1 MAYQSGIFY
10 IDLVS
15 GSDTAR
21 TALTGCI
28 ASNPSGTIT
37 RINKTA
43 HGLVTGAVVDL
54 TLFSTWLNSAWK
66 ITKVDNDNFDLDG
79 AVWQTTADVNGT
91 VTPRGGSSWSDAW
104 LTMTNGATAA
114 RVQSGDE
121 VRVSKTDDP
130 VSIGNATWTDTSKT
144 VTLATAQTLTID
156 NCETAWTAINASTVS
171 TTTSRKQG
179 SNAVTVLK
187 STSPVTNTLY
197 AYKALGATVD
207 FSAYDSITLWV
218 RAVNTGSP
226 ILTNNWKLAL
236 CSDAAGATIQFEYPI
251 PASGSS
257 GALIFYPVNITG
269 VSVGGNK
276 SAIQSIALYSGSVAP
291 TTTCSIM
298 LDNISA
304 SNAAGL
310 NLTSVISK
318 SSAGGY
324 STHGWWPIQSIDGTS
339 VLLDLSASSSATTI
353 VGYSGVT
360 ETVATYFRRT
370 FAQGPAATSSTIL
383 NTLRAGVTYEGGY
396 NTSTNSQ
403 DGMTALDGRNPL
415 GHLMLMSSGTTI
427 ERFCLVRGVQGVGFV
442 SGQRYTINSCN
453 LSGNDTPMAS
463 LNAGSSSDP
472 FGIQATNC
480 TVNSYISTMLDSR
493 AGGHVFD
500 AVYIRSSS
508 VGALT
513 LSALSQ
519 LKNCIIANATNQ
531 SLLGTPETRRYLA
544 TDCTFDTTVSASASS
559 TYFKNCLFTAAT
571 EFSLANTANGKNG
584 RVFSEKHD
592 QTNYDYIFIEGG
604 TANTEDTDR
613 SGATGKMWRLVLT
626 SSNRNATYPL
636 DLPVAQFPYAS
647 SGLVT
652 VTAWMK
658 KSHATNCNGRLRI
671 KGGQI
676 TGYSSDLTATLA
688 DNTNWQELTITFT
701 PTDTGVF
708 EVEALAEYVAAN
720 ANVYIDNITVSQA

>member
-1 MAYQSGIFY
+1 MAYTSGVFY

-43 HGLVTGAVVDL
+43 HGLVTGAVVNL
-54 TLFSTWLNSAWK
+54 TLFSAWLNGAWK
-66 ITKVDNDNFDLDG
+66 ITKVDDDNFDLDT
-79 AVWQTTADVNGT
+79 AVWQTTADANGT

-130 VSIGNATWTDTSKT
+130 VSIGNATWTDLSKT

-156 NCETAWTAINASTVS
+156 NCDTAWTVANTSTIATS
-171 TTTSRKQG
+171 TTRKQG
-179 SNAVTVLK
+179 TNSVRVVK
-187 STSPVTNTLY
+187 STAPATNTLY
-197 AYKALGATVD
+197 AYKALGSAVD

-218 RAVNTGSP
+218 NAYSSSA
-226 ILTNNWKLAL
+226 ILANNWKLAL
-236 CSDAAGATIQFEYPI
+236 CSDAAGATIEFEYPI
-251 PASGSS
+251 PASATTS
-257 GALIFYPVNITG
+257 AIWYPVTITG
-269 VSVGGNK
+269 VSVGGTK

-291 TTTCSIM
+291 TTTCGIS

-304 SNAAGL
+304 SNATGL
-310 NLTSVISK
+310 NLTTVISK
-318 SSAGGY
+318 ISSAGY
-324 STHGWWPIQSIDGTS
+324 DSESWWPIQSIDGTTI
-339 VLLDLSASSSATTI
+339 LLDLSANTTATSTK
-353 VGYSGVT
+353 GYTGT
-360 ETVATYFRRT
+360 TQTVETYFRRT
-370 FAQGPAATSSTIL
+370 FGQGPNANNNVIN
-383 NTLRAGVTYEGGY
+383 NTLRAGVTYGGGWD
-396 NTSTNSQ
+396 TSSSTQN
-403 DGMTALDGRNPL
+403 GMTALDAINFL
-415 GHLMLMSSGTTI
+415 GTQISMASGTSI
-427 ERFCLVRGVQGVGFV
+427 DLFCLIRGNVGIGFT
-442 SGQRYTINSCN
+442 SGQRYYIDSCN
-453 LSGNDTPMAS
+453 LVANTNPADSSSGGA
-463 LNAGSSSDP
+463 SSDP
-472 FGIQATNC
+472 YGVEVTNC
-480 TVNSYISTMLDSR
+480 SINSYSGTTFDDR
-493 AGGHVFD
+493 GGGHTFD
-500 AVYIRSSS
+500 NVHIKSTST
-508 VGALT
+508 GALQLPP
-513 LSALSQ
+513 LSTF
-519 LKNCIIANATNQ
+519 KNSSILNATNQ
-531 SLLGTPETRRYLA
+531 SLVATTENRRYLA
-544 TDCTFDTTVSASASS
+544 VNSTFDVTAQANARS
-559 TYFKNCLFTAAT
+559 TYFKNCLFTAST
-571 EFSLANTANGKNG
+571 EFSLNATANGRDG

-688 DNTNWQELTITFT
+688 DNTDWQQLTITFT

-720 ANVYIDNITVSQA
+720 ANVYIDEVTVTQA

>member
-1 MAYQSGIFY
+1 MAYTSGVFY

-15 GSDTAR
+15 GSDAAR
-21 TALTGCI
+21 TALTGCL

-43 HGLVTGAVVDL
+43 HGLVTGAVVAL
-54 TLFSTWLNSAWK
+54 TLFSTWLNGAWK
-66 ITKVDNDNFDLDG
+66 ITKVDDDNFDLDG
-79 AVWQTTADVNGT
+79 AVWQTTADANGT

-104 LTMTNGATAA
+104 LTMNNGATAT

-130 VSIGNATWTDTSKT
+130 VSIGNATWTNLSKT

-156 NCETAWTAINASTVS
+156 NCETAWTIVNASTIVTS
-171 TTTSRKQG
+171 TTRKQG
-179 SNAVTVLK
+179 SNAVRAIK
-187 STSPVTNTLY
+187 STLPAANTLY

-218 RAVNTGSP
+218 NAYSYSP
-226 ILTNNWKLAL
+226 ILENNWKLAL
-236 CSDAAGATIQFEYPI
+236 CSDTAGATIQFEYPI
-251 PASGSS
+251 PASAVGYVVW
-257 GALIFYPVNITG
+257 YPVTITG

-276 SAIQSIALYSGSVAP
+276 SAIQSVALYSGSVAP
-291 TTTCSIM
+291 LTSCGISM
-298 LDNISA
+298 DNISA
-304 SNAAGL
+304 SNATGL
-310 NLTSVISK
+310 NLTTVISK
-318 SSAGGY
+318 TSSAGY
-324 STHGWWPIQSIDGTS
+324 NSESWWPIQSIDGTTIA
-339 VLLDLSASSSATTI
+339 LDLEASTLAASTK
-353 VGYSGVT
+353 GYTGTT
-360 ETVATYFRRT
+360 ETVTTYFRRT
-370 FAQGPAATSSTIL
+370 FAQGPSSSYFGIT
-383 NTLRAGVTYEGGY
+383 NTLRAGVTYAGGWD
-396 NTSTNSQ
+396 TSSSTQ
-403 DGMTALDGRNPL
+403 DGMSVLDVRNYL
-415 GHLMLMSSGTTI
+415 GSLMLMASGTSI
-427 ERFCLVRGVQGVGFV
+427 NRFCLIRGNQGIGFV
-442 SGQRYTINSCN
+442 SGQRYYIDSCN
-453 LSGNDTPMAS
+453 LVANTNPIAS
-463 LNAGSSSDP
+463 LNAGNGSDP
-472 FGIQATNC
+472 YGVEITNC
-480 TVNSYISTMLDSR
+480 SINSYSGSVFDTR
-493 AGGHVFD
+493 AGGHTFD
-500 AVYIRSSS
+500 NVHIKSTNA
-508 VGALT
+508 GALQLPP
-513 LSALSQ
+513 LSIF
-519 LKNCIIANATNQ
+519 KNSSIINATGQ
-531 SLLGTPETRRYLA
+531 SLISTNENRRYLA
-544 TDCTFDTTVSASASS
+544 INSTFDVTALAGARS

-571 EFSLANTANGKNG
+571 EFAFTAVASGRDG

-658 KSHATNCNGRLRI
+658 KSHATDCNGRLRI

-720 ANVYIDNITVSQA
+720 ANVYIDNVTVSQA

>member
-1 MAYQSGIFY
+1 MAYTSGVFY

-15 GSDTAR
+15 GNDAAR
-21 TALTGCI
+21 TALTTCI

-54 TLFSTWLNSAWK
+54 TLFSAWLNSAWK

-79 AVWQTTADVNGT
+79 AVWQTTADANGT
-91 VTPRGGSSWSDAW
+91 VTPRGGSSWADAW
-104 LTMTNGATAA
+104 LTMTNGATTV

-130 VSIGNATWTDTSKT
+130 VSIGNATWTDLSKT

-156 NCETAWTAINASTVS
+156 NCETAWTVANTSTV
-171 TTTSRKQG
+171 TTVTTRKQG
-179 SNAVTVLK
+179 ANALRIIK
-187 STSPVTNTLY
+187 STSPATNTLY
-197 AYKALGATVD
+197 AYRALGSAVD
-207 FSAYDSITLWV
+207 FSTYDSITLWV
-218 RAVNTGSP
+218 NAYSSSP
-226 ILTNNWKLAL
+226 ILANNWKLAL
-236 CSDAAGATIQFEYPI
+236 CSDTAGATIQFEYPI
-251 PASGSS
+251 PASAAASVNW
-257 GALIFYPVNITG
+257 YPVTITG

-291 TTTCSIM
+291 LTTCGIS

-304 SNAAGL
+304 SNATGL
-310 NLTSVISK
+310 NLTTVISK
-318 SSAGGY
+318 ISSAGY
-324 STHGWWPIQSIDGTS
+324 DSESWWPIQSIDGTTI
-339 VLLDLSASSSATTI
+339 LLDLNSQSSAASTK
-353 VGYSGVT
+353 GYTGST
-360 ETVATYFRRT
+360 QTVATYFRRT
-370 FAQGPAATSSTIL
+370 FAQGPNIINAVH
-383 NTLRAGVTYEGGY
+383 NTLRAGVTYRGGWDSSS
-396 NTSTNSQ
+396 STQN
-403 DGMTALDGRNPL
+403 GMTALDARNAY
-415 GHLMLMSSGTTI
+415 GTQMVMASGTSI
-427 ERFCLVRGVQGVGFV
+427 ELFCLIRSDVNIGFI
-442 SGQRYTINSCN
+442 SGQGYYIDSCN
-453 LSGNDTPMAS
+453 LVAS
-463 LNAGSSSDP
+463 TNPIESTTGTSSSAPYDVEV
-472 FGIQATNC
+472 TNC
-480 TVNSYISTMLDSR
+480 SINSYAGTVFDTNG
-493 AGGHVFD
+493 GGHTFD
-500 AVYIRSSS
+500 NVHIKSTST
-508 VGALT
+508 GALQLPP
-513 LSALSQ
+513 LSIFNNSSIL
-519 LKNCIIANATNQ
+519 NATNQ
-531 SLLGTPETRRYLA
+531 SLVATPENRRYLA
-544 TDCTFDTTVSASASS
+544 VNSTFDVTVQAGARS
-559 TYFKNCLFTAAT
+559 TYFKNCLFAAAT
-571 EFSLANTANGKNG
+571 EFAFSSVANGRDG

-688 DNTNWQELTITFT
+688 DNTNWQQLTITFT
-701 PTDTGVF
+701 PTDAGVF

-720 ANVYIDNITVSQA
+720 ANVYIDEVTVTQA

>member
-1 MAYQSGIFY
+1 MAYTSGVFY

-54 TLFSTWLNSAWK
+54 TLFSAWLNGAWK
-66 ITKVDNDNFDLDG
+66 ITKVDNDNFDLDT
-79 AVWQTTADVNGT
+79 AVWQTTADANGT

-104 LTMTNGATAA
+104 LTITNGATTT

-130 VSIGNATWTDTSKT
+130 VSIGNATWTDLSKT

-156 NCETAWTAINASTVS
+156 NCDTAWTVANTSTIATS
-171 TTTSRKQG
+171 TTRKQG
-179 SNAVTVLK
+179 TNSVRVIKGTA
-187 STSPVTNTLY
+187 PATNTLY

-218 RAVNTGSP
+218 QAYSTSA
-226 ILTNNWKLAL
+226 ILANNWKLAL
-236 CSDAAGATIQFEYPI
+236 CSDVAGATIEFEYPI
-251 PASGSS
+251 PASAAAS
-257 GALIFYPVNITG
+257 GLWYPVTITG
-269 VSVGGNK
+269 VSVGGTK

-291 TTTCSIM
+291 LTTCGISM
-298 LDNISA
+298 DNISA
-304 SNAAGL
+304 SNATGL
-310 NLTSVISK
+310 NLTTVISK
-318 SSAGGY
+318 ISSAGYG
-324 STHGWWPIQSIDGTS
+324 SESWWPIQSIDGTTI
-339 VLLDLSASSSATTI
+339 LLDLDAQSLANSTKGYTGTTQ
-353 VGYSGVT
+353 
-360 ETVATYFRRT
+360 TVATYLRRT
-370 FAQGPAATSSTIL
+370 FAQGPNATNSTVN
-383 NTLRAGVTYEGGY
+383 NTLRAGVTYGGGWD
-396 NTSTNSQ
+396 TGSSTQN
-403 DGMTALDGRNPL
+403 GMTALDGRN
-415 GHLMLMSSGTTI
+415 GRGTQIVMASGASI
-427 ERFCLVRGVQGVGFV
+427 DLFCLMRGGVNIGFT
-442 SGQRYTINSCN
+442 SGQRYYIDSCN
-453 LSGNDTPMAS
+453 LVASTNPIESDT
-463 LNAGSSSDP
+463 GTTSSDP
-472 FGIQATNC
+472 YGVEVTNC
-480 TVNSYISTMLDSR
+480 SINSYSGTTFDDR
-493 AGGHVFD
+493 GGGHTFD
-500 AVYIRSSS
+500 NVHIKSTST
-508 VGALT
+508 GALQLPP
-513 LSALSQ
+513 LSTF
-519 LKNCIIANATNQ
+519 KNSSILNATNQ
-531 SLLGTPETRRYLA
+531 SLVATTENRRYLA
-544 TDCTFDTTVSASASS
+544 VNSTFDVTVQAAARS

-571 EFSLANTANGKNG
+571 EFSLNATANGRDM

-652 VTAWMK
+652 MTAWMK

-688 DNTNWQELTITFT
+688 DNTDWQQLTITFT

-708 EVEALAEYVAAN
+708 EVEALAEYVTAN
-720 ANVYIDNITVSQA
+720 ANVYIDEVTVTQA

>member
-1 MAYQSGIFY
+1 MAYTGGVFY

-21 TALTGCI
+21 TALTTCI

-54 TLFSTWLNSAWK
+54 TLFSAWLNGAWK
-66 ITKVDNDNFDLDG
+66 ITKVDNDNFDLDT
-79 AVWQTTADVNGT
+79 AVWQTTADANGT

-104 LTMTNGATAA
+104 LTMTTGASAT

-130 VSIGNATWTDTSKT
+130 VSVGNATWTNLSKT

-156 NCETAWTAINASTVS
+156 NCETAWTVANASTIATNTV
-171 TTTSRKQG
+171 RKQG
-179 SNAVTVLK
+179 SNSVRVIK
-187 STSPVTNTLY
+187 STAPATNTLY
-197 AYKALGATVD
+197 AYKALGSAVN

-218 RAVNTGSP
+218 NAFGTST
-226 ILTNNWKLAL
+226 ILANNWKLAL
-236 CSDAAGATIQFEYPI
+236 CSDTAGATIEFEYPI
-251 PASGSS
+251 PASVAASVTW
-257 GALIFYPVNITG
+257 YPVTITG

-276 SAIQSIALYSGSVAP
+276 SAIQSIALYSSTVAP
-291 TTTCSIM
+291 LTTCGIS

-304 SNAAGL
+304 SNATGL
-310 NLTSVISK
+310 NLTTVISK
-318 SSAGGY
+318 ISSAGY
-324 STHGWWPIQSIDGTS
+324 DSESWWPIQSIDGAT
-339 VLLDLSASSSATTI
+339 VLLDLDAQTGAISTKGYTGTTQ
-353 VGYSGVT
+353 
-360 ETVATYFRRT
+360 TVATYFRRT
-370 FAQGPAATSSTIL
+370 FAQGPISTSTAVV
-383 NTLRAGVTYEGGY
+383 NTLRAGVIYGGGWD
-396 NTSTNSQ
+396 TSSSTQ
-403 DGMTALDGRNPL
+403 TGMTALDARNYQ
-415 GHLMLMSSGTTI
+415 GQLMLMASGTSL
-427 ERFCLVRGVQGVGFV
+427 ERFCLIRGQDGISFV
-442 SGQRYTINSCN
+442 SGQRYYIDSCN
-453 LSGNDTPMAS
+453 LVGNISPIES
-463 LNAGSSSDP
+463 SNAGTTSDP
-472 FGIQATNC
+472 YNVEVTNC
-480 TVNSYISTMLDSR
+480 SINSYSGTVFDTR
-493 AGGHVFD
+493 AGGHTFD
-500 AVYIRSSS
+500 NVHIKSASFA
-508 VGALT
+508 ALQLPP
-513 LSALSQ
+513 LSIF
-519 LKNCIIANATNQ
+519 KNGSILNATNQ
-531 SLLGTPETRRYLA
+531 SIIDTLETRRYLA
-544 TDCTFDTTVSASASS
+544 VNSTFDVTVQAGARS

-571 EFSLANTANGKNG
+571 EFAFSVVANGRDG
-584 RVFSEKHD
+584 RIFSEKHD

-626 SSNRNATYPL
+626 ASNRNATYPL

-676 TGYSSDLTATLA
+676 TGYSSNLTATLA

-701 PTDTGVF
+701 PTDAGVF
-708 EVEALAEYVAAN
+708 EVEALAEYVTAN

>member
-1 MAYQSGIFY
+1 MAYTSGVFY

-15 GSDTAR
+15 GSDAAR

-28 ASNPSGTIT
+28 ASNPSGTTT

-54 TLFSTWLNSAWK
+54 TLFSTWLNGAWK
-66 ITKVDNDNFDLDG
+66 ITKVDNDNFDLDD
-79 AVWQTTADVNGT
+79 AVWQTTADNNGT

-104 LTMTNGATAA
+104 LTIINGASGT

-156 NCETAWTAINASTVS
+156 NCETTWTVANASSVS
-171 TTTSRKQG
+171 TNTTRKQG
-179 SNAVTVLK
+179 STSIRVVK
-187 STSPVTNTLY
+187 STASAANTLY
-197 AYKALGATVD
+197 AYKALGSAID

-218 RAVNTGSP
+218 NAYLSTAISA
-226 ILTNNWKLAL
+226 NNWKLAL
-236 CSDAAGATIQFEYPI
+236 CSDTAGATIQFEYPI
-251 PASGSS
+251 PASIAVG
-257 GALIFYPVNITG
+257 GTNWYPVTIPG

-291 TTTCSIM
+291 LTTCGIS

-304 SNAAGL
+304 SNATGL
-310 NLTSVISK
+310 NLTTVISK
-318 SSAGGY
+318 FSGAGY
-324 STHGWWPIQSIDGTS
+324 DSESWWPIQSIDGTTI
-339 VLLDLSASSSATTI
+339 LLDLGPETSATSTK
-353 VGYSGVT
+353 GYTGAT
-360 ETVATYFRRT
+360 ETVTTYFRRT
-370 FAQGPAATSSTIL
+370 FSQGPIVTSSTIINSL
-383 NTLRAGVTYEGGY
+383 RLGVAYKGGWNTFSNA
-396 NTSTNSQ
+396 Q
-403 DGMTALDGRNPL
+403 DGMSALDVRNPQGQL
-415 GHLMLMSSGTTI
+415 INMASGSSI
-427 ERFCLVRGVQGVGFV
+427 ERFCLIRGDVSIAFV
-442 SGQRYTINSCN
+442 SGQRYYIDSCNILATSNPISSVNGSSTSNPYGVEVTNCAINSYD
-453 LSGNDTPMAS
+453 GAVFDT
-463 LNAGSSSDP
+463 
-472 FGIQATNC
+472 Q
-480 TVNSYISTMLDSR
+480 
-493 AGGHVFD
+493 AGGHTFD
-500 AVYIRSSS
+500 NVHMKSTTSFALQLPPLSILKNSSILNSSS
-508 VGALT
+508 V
-513 LSALSQ
+513 
-519 LKNCIIANATNQ
+519 
-531 SLLGTPETRRYLA
+531 SLLCVSENRRYLSVNS
-544 TDCTFDTTVSASASS
+544 TFDVTVQASARS

-571 EFSLANTANGKNG
+571 EFAFSAVANGRDG
-584 RVFSEKHD
+584 RIFSEKHD

-626 SSNRNATYPL
+626 SSNRDATYPL

-688 DNTNWQELTITFT
+688 DNTDWQQLTITFT
-701 PTDTGVF
+701 PTDSGVF
-708 EVEALAEYVAAN
+708 EVEALAEYVSAN

>member
-1 MAYQSGIFY
+1 MAYTSGVFY

-21 TALTGCI
+21 TALTTCI

-54 TLFSTWLNSAWK
+54 TLFSAWLNGAWK
-66 ITKVDNDNFDLDG
+66 ITKVDNDNFDLDT
-79 AVWQTTADVNGT
+79 AVWQTTADANGT

-104 LTMTNGATAA
+104 LTMTTGASAT

-130 VSIGNATWTDTSKT
+130 VSIGNATWTDLSKT

-156 NCETAWTAINASTVS
+156 NCETAWTVANTSTITASTI
-171 TTTSRKQG
+171 RKQG
-179 SNAVTVLK
+179 SNSVRVIK
-187 STSPVTNTLY
+187 STAPATNTLY
-197 AYKALGATVD
+197 GYKALGSAIN

-218 RAVNTGSP
+218 NAYSSSP
-226 ILTNNWKLAL
+226 ILANNWKLAL
-236 CSDAAGATIQFEYPI
+236 CSDTAGATIQFEYPI
-251 PASGSS
+251 PASAAVS
-257 GALIFYPVNITG
+257 APYPVTITG

-276 SAIQSIALYSGSVAP
+276 SAIQSIALYSSTVAP
-291 TTTCSIM
+291 LTTCGIS

-304 SNAAGL
+304 SNATGL
-310 NLTSVISK
+310 NLTTVISK
-318 SSAGGY
+318 ISSAGY
-324 STHGWWPIQSIDGTS
+324 DSESWWPIQSIDGTT
-339 VLLDLSASSSATTI
+339 VLLDTGHEGATSTK
-353 VGYSGVT
+353 GYTGTTGTVT
-360 ETVATYFRRT
+360 SYFRRT
-370 FAQGPAATSSTIL
+370 FAQGPYISNAVA
-383 NTLRAGVTYEGGY
+383 NTLRAGVIYGGGWD
-396 NTSTNSQ
+396 TSSSTQ
-403 DGMTALDGRNPL
+403 TGMTALDARTLVGQ
-415 GHLMLMSSGTTI
+415 LMLMASGTSI
-427 ERFCLVRGVQGVGFV
+427 ERLCLIRGDTGISFV
-442 SGQRYTINSCN
+442 DGQRYYIDSCN
-453 LSGNDTPMAS
+453 IVGNYYPIRS
-463 LNAGSSSDP
+463 QNAAFSSDP
-472 FGIQATNC
+472 YGVEVTNC
-480 TVNSYISTMLDSR
+480 SINSYSITVFDSR
-493 AGGHVFD
+493 GGGHTFD
-500 AVYIRSSS
+500 NVHIKSTGI
-508 VGALT
+508 GALQLPP
-513 LSALSQ
+513 LSIF
-519 LKNCIIANATNQ
+519 KNGSILNATNQ
-531 SLLGTPETRRYLA
+531 SLVATLETRRYLA
-544 TDCTFDTTVSASASS
+544 VNSTFDVTVQSTARS

-571 EFSLANTANGKNG
+571 EFAFSVVANGRDG

-626 SSNRNATYPL
+626 SSNRNGTYPL

-676 TGYSSDLTATLA
+676 TGYSSNLTATLA
-688 DNTNWQELTITFT
+688 DNTNWQQLTITFT
-701 PTDTGVF
+701 PTDAGVF
-708 EVEALAEYVAAN
+708 EVEALAEYVTAN

>member
-1 MAYQSGIFY
+1 MAYTSGVFY

-15 GSDTAR
+15 GSDVAR

-54 TLFSTWLNSAWK
+54 TFFSAWLNGAWK
-66 ITKVDNDNFDLDG
+66 ITKVDNDNFDLDT
-79 AVWQTTADVNGT
+79 AVWQTTADTNGT

-104 LTMTNGATAA
+104 LTITNGATAA

-130 VSIGNATWTDTSKT
+130 VSIGNATWTDLSKT

-156 NCETAWTAINASTVS
+156 NCDTAWTVANTSTIATS
-171 TTTSRKQG
+171 TTRKQG
-179 SNAVTVLK
+179 TNSVRVIK
-187 STSPVTNTLY
+187 STAPATNTLY
-197 AYKALGATVD
+197 AYKALGSAVD

-218 RAVNTGSP
+218 NAYSGSA
-226 ILTNNWKLAL
+226 ILANNWKLAL
-236 CSDAAGATIQFEYPI
+236 CSDAAGATIEFEYPI
-251 PASGSS
+251 PESVAVGS
-257 GALIFYPVNITG
+257 LWWYPVTITG
-269 VSVGGNK
+269 VSVGGTK

-291 TTTCSIM
+291 LTTCGIS

-304 SNAAGL
+304 SNATGL
-310 NLTSVISK
+310 NLTTVISK
-318 SSAGGY
+318 ISSAGY
-324 STHGWWPIQSIDGTS
+324 DSESWWPIQSINGTTI
-339 VLLDLSASSSATTI
+339 LLDLSALSLADSTK
-353 VGYSGVT
+353 GYTGST
-360 ETVATYFRRT
+360 QTVASYFRRT
-370 FAQGPAATSSTIL
+370 FTQGPNASSSTIN
-383 NTLRAGVTYEGGY
+383 NTLRAGVTYVGGWDTVS
-396 NTSTNSQ
+396 NTKN
-403 DGMTALDGRNPL
+403 GMTAVDARNAL
-415 GHLMLMSSGTTI
+415 GQIVSLAQSTTI
-427 ERFCLVRGVQGVGFV
+427 ERFCLIRGSVGIGFV
-442 SGQRYTINSCN
+442 SGQRYYIKSCN
-453 LSGNDTPMAS
+453 LVASDRPMAS
-463 LNAGSSSDP
+463 SNSGSGTETY
-472 FGIQATNC
+472 GIEVTDC
-480 TVNSYISTMLDSR
+480 SLNSYTSTVVIGNTFENVHIKST
-493 AGGHVFD
+493 
-500 AVYIRSSS
+500 ST
-508 VGALT
+508 GALLLAP
-513 LSALSQ
+513 LSIF
-519 LKNCIIANATNQ
+519 KNSSILNATNQ
-531 SLLGTPETRRYLA
+531 SLVNTPENRRYLA
-544 TDCTFDTTVSASASS
+544 VNSAFDVTVQAAARS

-571 EFSLANTANGKNG
+571 EFSLAATANGRDM

-592 QTNYDYIFIEGG
+592 QTNYDYIFAEGG

-676 TGYSSDLTATLA
+676 TGYGSDLTATLA
-688 DNTNWQELTITFT
+688 DNTNWQQLTITFT

-720 ANVYIDNITVSQA
+720 ANVYIDEVTVTQA

>member
-1 MAYQSGIFY
+1 MAYTSGVFY

-15 GSDTAR
+15 GSDAAR

-54 TLFSTWLNSAWK
+54 TLFSAWLNGAWK
-66 ITKVDNDNFDLDG
+66 ITKVDNDNFDLDT
-79 AVWQTTADVNGT
+79 AVWQTTADNNGT

-104 LTMTNGATAA
+104 LTITSGATST

-130 VSIGNATWTDTSKT
+130 VSIGNATWTDLSKT

-156 NCETAWTAINASTVS
+156 NCDTAWTVANTSTIA
-171 TTTSRKQG
+171 TNTNRKQG
-179 SNAVTVLK
+179 TNSVRVIK
-187 STSPVTNTLY
+187 STAPATNTLY
-197 AYKALGATVD
+197 AYKALGSAVD

-218 RAVNTGSP
+218 NAYSTSA

-236 CSDAAGATIQFEYPI
+236 CSDTAGATIEFEYPI
-251 PASGSS
+251 PASVIAS
-257 GALIFYPVNITG
+257 ANWYPVTITG

-276 SAIQSIALYSGSVAP
+276 SAIQSIALYSGDVAP
-291 TTTCSIM
+291 LTTCGISM
-298 LDNISA
+298 DNISA
-304 SNAAGL
+304 SNATGL
-310 NLTSVISK
+310 NLTTVISK
-318 SSAGGY
+318 ISSAGY
-324 STHGWWPIQSIDGTS
+324 DSEGWWPIQSIDGTTI
-339 VLLDLSASSSATTI
+339 LLDLIANTTAASTKGYTGTTQ
-353 VGYSGVT
+353 
-360 ETVATYFRRT
+360 TVETYFRRT
-370 FAQGPAATSSTIL
+370 FGQWPTTPNTAT
-383 NTLRAGVTYEGGY
+383 NTLRAGVTYGGGWD
-396 NTSTNSQ
+396 TGSSTQN
-403 DGMTALDGRNPL
+403 GMTALDGRN
-415 GHLMLMSSGTTI
+415 GGGTQIVMSSGTSI
-427 ERFCLVRGVQGVGFV
+427 DLFCLIRGSVNIGFT
-442 SGQRYTINSCN
+442 SGQRYYIDSCN
-453 LSGNDTPMAS
+453 LVAGFNPIESFTGSGSA
-463 LNAGSSSDP
+463 DP
-472 FGIQATNC
+472 YGVEVTNC
-480 TVNSYISTMLDSR
+480 SMNSFSGTVFDTR
-493 AGGHVFD
+493 AGGHTFD
-500 AVYIRSSS
+500 NVHIKSTSA
-508 VGALT
+508 GALQLPP
-513 LSALSQ
+513 LSIF
-519 LKNCIIANATNQ
+519 KNSSILNATNQ
-531 SLLGTPETRRYLA
+531 SLINTQENRRYLA
-544 TDCTFDTTVSASASS
+544 VNSTFDVTVQAAVRS

-571 EFSLANTANGKNG
+571 EFSLNQTANGRDM

-658 KSHATNCNGRLRI
+658 KSHVTDCNGRLRI

-688 DNTNWQELTITFT
+688 DNTNWQQLTITFT
-701 PTDTGVF
+701 PTDAGVF

-720 ANVYIDNITVSQA
+720 ANVYIDEVTVTQA

>member
-1 MAYQSGIFY
+1 MAYTSGVFY

-15 GSDTAR
+15 GSDAAR
-21 TALTGCI
+21 TALTTCI

-54 TLFSTWLNSAWK
+54 TLFSAWLNSAWK

-79 AVWQTTADVNGT
+79 AVWQTTADNNGT

-104 LTMTNGATAA
+104 LTITNGASAT

-156 NCETAWTAINASTVS
+156 NCETAWTAANASTVNATS
-171 TTTSRKQG
+171 TTRKQG
-179 SNAVTVLK
+179 SNSVRVIK
-187 STSPVTNTLY
+187 STAPATNTLY
-197 AYKALGATVD
+197 AYKALGSAID

-218 RAVNTGSP
+218 NAYSSAV
-226 ILTNNWKLAL
+226 ILANNWKLAL
-236 CSDAAGATIQFEYPI
+236 CSDTAGATIEFEYPI
-251 PASGSS
+251 PASIAT
-257 GALIFYPVNITG
+257 GAWYPVTITG

-276 SAIQSIALYSGSVAP
+276 SAIQSIALYSGSTAP
-291 TTTCSIM
+291 ATTCGIS

-304 SNAAGL
+304 SNATGL
-310 NLTSVISK
+310 NLTTVISK
-318 SSAGGY
+318 FSGAGY
-324 STHGWWPIQSIDGTS
+324 NSESWWPIQSIDGTTI
-339 VLLDLSASSSATTI
+339 LLDLSASTLPTSIKGYTGTTQT
-353 VGYSGVT
+353 VT
-360 ETVATYFRRT
+360 SYFRKT
-370 FAQGPAATSSTIL
+370 FAQGPSSGSSTVI
-383 NTLRAGVTYEGGY
+383 NTLRVGVLYGGGWD
-396 NTSTNSQ
+396 TSSSTQN
-403 DGMTALDGRNPL
+403 GMTALDLRNNQAQL
-415 GHLMLMSSGTTI
+415 ISMASGSSI
-427 ERFCLVRGVQGVGFV
+427 KRFCLIRANYGIGFI
-442 SGQRYTINSCN
+442 SGQKYYIDSCN
-453 LSGNDTPMAS
+453 IVAS
-463 LNAGSSSDP
+463 SYPIISINAGSSSDP
-472 FGIQATNC
+472 YGAQVTNC
-480 TVNSYISTMLDSR
+480 AINSYDGTVFDTR
-493 AGGHVFD
+493 AGGHTFD
-500 AVYIRSSS
+500 NVHIKSTS
-508 VGALT
+508 T
-513 LSALSQ
+513 SALQLAPLSQ
-519 LKNCIIANATNQ
+519 FNNSSILNAQSQ
-531 SLLGTPETRRYLA
+531 SLLSTPETRRYLSVNS
-544 TDCTFDTTVSASASS
+544 TFDVTVQAGARS

-571 EFSLANTANGKNG
+571 EFSFSTVANGRDG

-626 SSNRNATYPL
+626 SSNRDATYPL

-688 DNTNWQELTITFT
+688 DNTNWQQLTITFT

-708 EVEALAEYVAAN
+708 EVDALAEYVTAN